1 MIINPEEEIQT
12 YSDGGARGNP
22 GPAATGSVLKQGD
35 EVLWELGEYIGET
48 TNNQAEYR
56 ALIKALEQAKAMGAK
71 KLHCFLDS
79 ELLVKQLKR
88 EYRVKEPTLQVL
100 YLKAYNLAQQF
111 STVSFTHIRREYN
124 KHADRLVNEALD
136 KQEEM
141 L

>member
-1 MIINPEEEIQT
+1 MFNPELEVQT

-22 GPAATGSVLKQGD
+22 GPAATGSLIKQG
-35 EVLWELGEYIGET
+35 ERVLWELGEYIGET

-56 ALIKALEQAKAMGAK
+56 ALIKALEQAKAIGAK
-71 KLHCFLDS
+71 KIHCFLDS

-100 YLKAYNLAQQF
+100 YLKAYNLAQEF
-111 STVSFTHIRREYN
+111 SSISFTHIRREYN

-136 KQEEM
+136 KQAET

>member
-1 MIINPEEEIQT
+1 MFNPDQEIQT

-22 GPAATGSVLKQGD
+22 GPAATGSVIKQGA
-35 EVLWELGEYIGET
+35 EVLWEFGEYIGET
-48 TNNQAEYR
+48 TNNQAEYK

-88 EYRVKEPTLQVL
+88 EYRVKEPGLQIL
-100 YLKAYNLAQQF
+100 YLQAYNLAQHF
-111 STVSFTHIRREYN
+111 PFISFTHIRRELN

-136 KQEEM
+136 KRVKKW
-141 L
+141 